1 MASEVFSKL
10 NDSTIL
16 YSTCLSSKKHL
27 LNMFCLHLRS
37 TLSSSFPHST
47 GIDQNQIQPLFHV
60 ALAGRVLLPWR
71 DPLLS
76 AQSMGTPSFI
86 STILCT
92 MEYAE
97 VEVEG
102 VGLVFPSPEAP
113 EVIFS
118 RHLLQAALA
127 LYALSSSVHHGTHAS
142 GLSAPPRFP
151 YLFLPLLSWRIGSP
165 KQMLADK
172 PHAFVRGHP
181 GARGRCPGQPQHYPC
196 RDASATFTVSFN
208 DRLCWGGHPLKCLA
222 MSVLHLQEL

>member
-10 NDSTIL
+10 NDSMIL
-16 YSTCLSSKKHL
+16 YSICLSSKKHL

-127 LYALSSSVHHGTHAS
+127 L
-142 GLSAPPRFP
+142 
-151 YLFLPLLSWRIGSP
+151 LL
-165 KQMLADK
+165 
-172 PHAFVRGHP
+172 
-181 GARGRCPGQPQHYPC
+181 CPGQSTTGHTPQGFLPHHAFLTYFFPSLAGELGLQSRC
-196 RDASATFTVSFN
+196 WLISLMPLCEVIPEQGDAVLVS
-208 DRLCWGGHPLKCLA
+208 HSITLA
-222 MSVLHLQEL
+222 GMPQPHLQ